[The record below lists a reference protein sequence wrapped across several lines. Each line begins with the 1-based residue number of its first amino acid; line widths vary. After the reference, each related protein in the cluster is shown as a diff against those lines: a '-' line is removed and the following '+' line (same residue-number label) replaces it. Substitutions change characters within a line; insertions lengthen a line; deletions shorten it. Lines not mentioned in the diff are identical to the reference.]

1 MMQHRDIA
9 RKAVK
14 ELEASSSQARGRIGA
29 KLAST
34 RGDTLIEV
42 LSALLVAVMAVTLMA
57 TMIMTATNVTS
68 KNETRMAAL
77 YAAQSSL
84 SVPQDADK
92 YGALSKVTISGG
104 GLSSARSVDVT
115 AYKSE
120 GFIRY
125 SVSSTSA
132 ADSGDGE

>member
-1 MMQHRDIA
+1 MMQHRYIA

-14 ELEASSSQARGRIGA
+14 TLEASSSQVRGRIGA

-84 SVPQDADK
+84 SIPQDVDK
-92 YGALSKVTISGG
+92 YDALNTVTISGENSG
-104 GLSSARSVDVT
+104 SRVLKIDAYRSG
-115 AYKSE
+115 

-125 SVSSTSA
+125 IDPTNT
-132 ADSGDGE
+132 GRDGE